1 MASSKRLPPLTRA
14 EAEIM
19 QVLWQRNAATVHEL
33 VDATA
38 RTVAYTTMLTLV
50 RILEKKGYVP
60 RGPDPTAGRGTYV
73 NPNTGRGYHID
84 ALHGPPKGPHVGVH
98 RPRDMRDIMSPRDYP
113 MGGP

>member
-1 MASSKRLPPLTRA
+1 VEA
-14 EAEIM
+14 EA
-19 QVLWQRNAATVHEL
+19 AAAAHAVA
-33 VDATA
+33 DATA
-38 RTVAYTTMLTLV
+38 NSLGANPFKGKTAKEVAEM
-50 RILEKKGYVP
+50 LEKKGYVP

-98 RPRDMRDIMSPRDYP
+98 RPRDLRDIMSPRDYP